1 MHYVYS
7 PVPILARD
15 ICLRVASCEKKI
27 HIEAQSHRVN
37 NESVYLYFKII
48 LIFTF
53 DYQVY
58 LTQTI
63 MGATSKPPQVKSTKR
78 YLYHL
83 ILFIASII
91 IVVLISPREGKFRY
105 EYQKGKPWLGSSL
118 IAPWD
123 FPVLKPDN
131 VLARERDSILKY
143 FTPHYKLESDVAKI
157 KIGEFD
163 EYLNELLETYEEG
176 AKPLDPLGFASVK
189 RELISILSEI
199 YRSGVI
205 ATDEAMPYER
215 LPDEITVVSGRIG
228 EKKPV
233 DSLFVQK
240 SAYQYAQD
248 KKEDIAEKHTT
259 GSGKPLGDFVSKVA
273 LYEYIEP
280 NLFYDPSTSAN
291 VRASMLG
298 AISVNKGLVQE
309 GELIISQ
316 GEIVNDEKF
325 TILESMRSEYEKK
338 LGSRNDMLLIMLGR
352 IILVAACYLALYLF
366 MYNFRFDILSST
378 HKTFFIILI
387 LLLFIVLIRYVIYLP
402 GNVIFLVPVALIAIL
417 VRTFYDS
424 RLALFVYLVSIMLAG
439 FIVPNSFE
447 FVFLSYI
454 AGVIVIFSL
463 TNIYKRSKLFMAVLM
478 VFLSYSIVYLGI
490 GLMQEGSLSNM
501 NWKNYIWFAGN
512 GVFLLLSYPLI
523 FVFEKT
529 FRFLSDATLF
539 ELSDTNQLLLRKL
552 AEEAPGSFQHS
563 LQVANLAEEAAREIG
578 ANNLLART
586 GALYHDIGKISD
598 AAYFI
603 ENINEGFNPH
613 DTLDPLKSAGII
625 IEHVKKG
632 VDLAKKYK
640 LPSPII
646 DFIQTHHGTGVAYFF
661 YKKFLDK
668 NPKRTDM
675 EKNFCYPG
683 PKPVTK
689 ETAIVM
695 MADAVEAS
703 SRTLAN
709 YSDENISELVERIVY
724 IQEQDGQFSETP
736 LTYKD
741 ISDIKRVF
749 AKRLSNIYHTRI
761 AYPSRET
768 SRD

>member
-1 MHYVYS
+1 MGYKNIV
-7 PVPILARD
+7 
-15 ICLRVASCEKKI
+15 
-27 HIEAQSHRVN
+27 
-37 NESVYLYFKII
+37 
-48 LIFTF
+48 IFEL
-53 DYQVY
+53 DYQVC
-58 LTQTI
+58 LIKAI
-63 MGATSKPPQVKSTKR
+63 MVQSRKSPGIKSDKK

-83 ILFIASII
+83 ILFVASII
-91 IVVLISPREGKFRY
+91 IVVFISPREGKFKY
-105 EYQKGKPWLGSSL
+105 EFQKGKPWLSASL

-143 FTPHYKLESDVAKI
+143 FAPYFKLDSDLEKKKI
-157 KIGEFD
+157 EEFD
-163 EYLNELLETYEEG
+163 KYLSDLSQAYESES
-176 AKPLDPLGFASVK
+176 KSLDPMGFASLK
-189 RELISILSEI
+189 RELNTILSEI
-199 YRSGVI
+199 YQHGVLG
-205 ATDEAMPYER
+205 TDEAMPFEK
-215 LPDEITVVSGRIG
+215 LPAEITVVSGRMG
-228 EKKPV
+228 EKKQV
-233 DSLFVQK
+233 SSLFVQK

-248 KKEDIAEKHTT
+248 KKEEIVNKHAV
-259 GSGKPLGDFVSKVA
+259 GSGKPLSDFVSEVV
-273 LYEYIEP
+273 LYDYIEP
-280 NLFYDPSTSAN
+280 NLSYDATTSAN
-291 VRASMLG
+291 VKNRMIEE
-298 AISVNKGLVQE
+298 ISINKGLVQE

-338 LGSRNDMLLIMLGR
+338 LGRNDKWLILFGR

-366 MYNFRFDILSST
+366 MYHFRFNILSST

-387 LLLFIVLIRYVIYLP
+387 ILLFIVLIRYVIYLP
-402 GNVIFLVPVALIAIL
+402 GNVIFLVPIALIAIL

-424 RLALFVYLVSIMLAG
+424 RLALFVYLVAVMLAG

-463 TNIYKRSKLFMAVLM
+463 TNIYRRSKLFLAVLM

-490 GLMQEGSLSNM
+490 GLMQEGNLSNM
-501 NWKNYIWFAGN
+501 NWKNYIWFTGN
-512 GVFLLLSYPLI
+512 GIFLLLSYPLI

-578 ANNLLART
+578 ANNLIART
-586 GALYHDIGKISD
+586 GALYHDIGKTAD
-598 AAYFI
+598 AGYFI

-613 DTLDPLKSAGII
+613 DTLNPLTSSEII
-625 IEHVKKG
+625 VGHVKKG
-632 VDLAKKYK
+632 VDLARKFK

-646 DFIQTHHGTGVAYFF
+646 DFIQTHHGTTVAYFF
-661 YKKFLDK
+661 YKKFIDK
-668 NPKRTDM
+668 NPRETDK
-675 EKNFCYPG
+675 EKKFAYPG
-683 PKPVTK
+683 PKPFSK

-695 MADAVEAS
+695 MADAVEAA
-703 SRTLAN
+703 SRSLAN
-709 YSDENISELVERIVY
+709 YSDENISELVERIIY

-736 LTYKD
+736 LTFKD
-741 ISDIKRVF
+741 ISDIKSVF
-749 AKRLSNIYHTRI
+749 IKRLSNIYHARI
-761 AYPSRET
+761 AYPSRDAAR
-768 SRD
+768 S